1 MLRLD
6 SIDLNDYQIT
16 QKIREKYKK
25 MEENYNNNLEK
36 LQERSL
42 LVSING
48 TDKVNQDIDV

>member
-1 MLRLD
+1 LLRLD